1 MSHRC
6 HRLRAQNVSLL
17 AYLLAH
23 AIVFTV
29 SPRGKFPPLPLFDH
43 RRVGILSWHIVC
55 CCNKSELKLIITLS
69 SYHIICCSNP
79 IVAIAVYRPYHQMA
93 SSVSTMAYHP
103 HHIVGGLGGY
113 WRRCIGHLTS
123 PIHHIYPKW
132 CEDATIRLPLV
143 SSGQT
148 VGGLPPDD
156 GASYTI
162 IQVHPL
168 YSCVDEQ
175 MINTPNKRMD
185 MASIHSYETVC
196 ASIAMDGGE

>member
-6 HRLRAQNVSLL
+6 HRLRAQNVSLQ
-17 AYLLAH
+17 AH
-23 AIVFTV
+23 AIVFTL
-29 SPRGKFPPLPLFDH
+29 SPRGKFLPLPQFDH
-43 RRVGILSWHIVC
+43 RRVGISSWHIRHC
-55 CCNKSELKLIITLS
+55 GNKSELKLIITLS
-69 SYHIICCSNP
+69 SYHIICSHNQV
-79 IVAIAVYRPYHQMA
+79 VAIAVYRPYHQTA

-113 WRRCIGHLTS
+113 WRRCISHLTS
-123 PIHHIYPKW
+123 PIHLIYPQW
-132 CEDATIRLPLV
+132 YGDETIRLPLV
-143 SSGQT
+143 SSGPT
-148 VGGLPPDD
+148 VGGLTPND

-175 MINTPNKRMD
+175 MTNTPNKRMD

>member
-6 HRLRAQNVSLL
+6 HRLRAQNVILH
-17 AYLLAH
+17 AH

-113 WRRCIGHLTS
+113 WRRCISHLTS
-123 PIHHIYPKW
+123 PIHLIYPQW
-132 CEDATIRLPLV
+132 YGDETIRLPLV
-143 SSGQT
+143 SSGPT
-148 VGGLPPDD
+148 GRWFDSEWWCIIHYHTGAPIIFVCGLTNDQYP
-156 GASYTI
+156 ART
-162 IQVHPL
+162 L
-168 YSCVDEQ
+168 
-175 MINTPNKRMD
+175 K
-185 MASIHSYETVC
+185 
-196 ASIAMDGGE
+196 